1 VSSISSHRC
10 VVLYRNSSVSS
21 LACGDV
27 TLRVE
32 RVAMT
37 TELTVAVAVIALKKR
52 LILPGNGRAFVL
64 IDCVSLLPPPKRRLC
79 DQVGLSVCHSVCLS
93 LYL

>member
-1 VSSISSHRC
+1 
-10 VVLYRNSSVSS
+10 VLYRNSSVSS

-37 TELTVAVAVIALKKR
+37 TELTVAVAVIALKKG
-52 LILPGNGRAFVL
+52 LFSPAMGE
-64 IDCVSLLPPPKRRLC
+64 LLF
-79 DQVGLSVCHSVCLS
+79 
-93 LYL
+93 